1 MEDIQ
6 DAANALRALAN
17 DSTKVTKKTARLR
30 QLLPEIE
37 ALQAAGVSHEHILEA
52 LNKSGFDL
60 KMSAYSS
67 MLWRIRH
74 GKSKAAP
81 KIAPVGPSV
90 DAETIV
96 PIGEGST
103 PEPEAND
110 QQETVSEIV
119 ETRKR
124 REERADRF
132 IGSDSNSLI
141 KNLKGIRK

>member
-1 MEDIQ
+1 MDDIQ
-6 DAANALRALAN
+6 EAAAALRALAS
-17 DSTKVTKKTARLR
+17 DGTKVTKKAARLR

-52 LNKSGFDL
+52 LNKNGFDL

-74 GKSKAAP
+74 GKVKAAP
-81 KIAPVGPSV
+81 KSVPAVPIAN
-90 DAETIV
+90 AEPNV
-96 PIGEGST
+96 PIGQGSN

-110 QQETVSEIV
+110 EQDTVSEIV

-124 REERADRF
+124 REERADKF
-132 IGSDSNSLI
+132 IGSNSNPLI
-141 KNLKGIRK
+141 KKLKGTHK